1 MLNGTIADLQD
12 VSKIYPMGELPVGA
26 LKKVSITIRNAEYIA
41 IMGPS
46 GSGKSTLLNI
56 LGGVDQPSEGS
67 VYLGGVKID
76 SLPEKALLSV
86 RRKTVSYIFQEAR
99 LLSSL
104 TALENVI
111 LPLAF
116 YSTKA
121 SSFKPK
127 DRGMA
132 LLEKVGL
139 AKRAGHLPHQL
150 SGGEAQRVSIAR
162 ALMNDP
168 LLVLADE
175 PTGNLDSKTGE
186 EIMELFQNLNKE
198 GLTIVMVTHDPQKA
212 SHAKRVDRLKDGE
225 IVEDLMNHKF
235 FIAVADHGTIT
246 RMRFASLDTDSSH
259 RERSFFARGCPGAGA
274 GPGPYTGAGREFM
287 LRRKECIL
295 DRYFGVKSVFKERPG
310 QDHQRGLLCPDGPRL
325 GAAHYAERHK
335 PREHG
340 VHNPARRGKCMDRIC
355 QHSPDRAGPVQD
367 L

>member
-1 MLNGTIADLQD
+1 MSNGTIADLQE
-12 VSKIYPMGELPVGA
+12 VSKIYPMGGLPVGA
-26 LKKVSITIRNAEYIA
+26 LKKISIAIKNAEYIA

-104 TALENVI
+104 TALENVT

-127 DRGMA
+127 DRAMA

-186 EIMELFQNLNKE
+186 EIMDLFQNLNKE

-212 SHAKRVDRLKDGE
+212 SHAKRVIRLKDGE
-225 IVEDLMNHKF
+225 IVEDVMNHKF
-235 FIAVADHGTIT
+235 FICET
-246 RMRFASLDTDSSH
+246 
-259 RERSFFARGCPGAGA
+259 P
-274 GPGPYTGAGREFM
+274 
-287 LRRKECIL
+287 
-295 DRYFGVKSVFKERPG
+295 
-310 QDHQRGLLCPDGPRL
+310 
-325 GAAHYAERHK
+325 
-335 PREHG
+335 
-340 VHNPARRGKCMDRIC
+340 
-355 QHSPDRAGPVQD
+355 
-367 L
+367 

>member
-1 MLNGTIADLQD
+1 MLNGTIADLQQ

-26 LKKVSITIRNAEYIA
+26 LKKVTIAIKNAEYIA

-67 VYLGGVKID
+67 VFLGGIQID
-76 SLPEKALLSV
+76 SLPEKALLSA

-104 TALENVI
+104 TALENVT

-116 YSTKA
+116 YSNKA
-121 SSFKPK
+121 ASFKPK

-132 LLEKVGL
+132 LLDKVGL

-168 LLVLADE
+168 LLILADE

-186 EIMELFQNLNKE
+186 EIMELFQNLNNE

-212 SHAKRVDRLKDGE
+212 SHAKRVVRLKDGE
-225 IVEDLMNHKF
+225 IIEDVMNHKF
-235 FIAVADHGTIT
+235 
-246 RMRFASLDTDSSH
+246 S
-259 RERSFFARGCPGAGA
+259 
-274 GPGPYTGAGREFM
+274 
-287 LRRKECIL
+287 
-295 DRYFGVKSVFKERPG
+295 
-310 QDHQRGLLCPDGPRL
+310 
-325 GAAHYAERHK
+325 
-335 PREHG
+335 
-340 VHNPARRGKCMDRIC
+340 IC
-355 QHSPDRAGPVQD
+355 ETQ
-367 L
+367 

>member
-1 MLNGTIADLQD
+1 MLNGTIADLKD
-12 VSKIYPMGELPVGA
+12 VSKIYPMGGQPVGA
-26 LKKVSITIRNAEYIA
+26 LKKVSLTIKNTEYIA

-67 VYLGGVKID
+67 VYLGGSKID
-76 SLPEKALLSV
+76 SLPEKELLSV

-104 TALENVI
+104 TALENVT

-139 AKRAGHLPHQL
+139 AKRADHLPHQL

-186 EIMELFQNLNKE
+186 EIMELFQDLNKE

-212 SHAKRVDRLKDGE
+212 NHAKRVVRLKDGE
-225 IVEDLMNHKF
+225 IVEDVMNHKF
-235 FIAVADHGTIT
+235 FICET
-246 RMRFASLDTDSSH
+246 
-259 RERSFFARGCPGAGA
+259 
-274 GPGPYTGAGREFM
+274 
-287 LRRKECIL
+287 K
-295 DRYFGVKSVFKERPG
+295 
-310 QDHQRGLLCPDGPRL
+310 
-325 GAAHYAERHK
+325 
-335 PREHG
+335 
-340 VHNPARRGKCMDRIC
+340 
-355 QHSPDRAGPVQD
+355 
-367 L
+367 

>member
-1 MLNGTIADLQD
+1 MLNGTIADLQQ

-26 LKKVSITIRNAEYIA
+26 LKKVTIAIKNAEYIA

-67 VYLGGVKID
+67 VFLGGIQID
-76 SLPEKALLSV
+76 SLPEKALLSA

-104 TALENVI
+104 TALENVT

-116 YSTKA
+116 YSNKA
-121 SSFKPK
+121 ASFKPK

-132 LLEKVGL
+132 LLDKVGL

-168 LLVLADE
+168 LLILADE
-175 PTGNLDSKTGE
+175 PTGNLDSRTGE
-186 EIMELFQNLNKE
+186 EIMELFQNLNNE

-212 SHAKRVDRLKDGE
+212 SHAKRVVRLKDGE
-225 IVEDLMNHKF
+225 IIEDVMNHKF
-235 FIAVADHGTIT
+235 
-246 RMRFASLDTDSSH
+246 S
-259 RERSFFARGCPGAGA
+259 
-274 GPGPYTGAGREFM
+274 
-287 LRRKECIL
+287 
-295 DRYFGVKSVFKERPG
+295 
-310 QDHQRGLLCPDGPRL
+310 
-325 GAAHYAERHK
+325 
-335 PREHG
+335 
-340 VHNPARRGKCMDRIC
+340 IC
-355 QHSPDRAGPVQD
+355 ETQ
-367 L
+367 

>member
-1 MLNGTIADLQD
+1 MLNGTIADLQS
-12 VSKIYPMGELPVGA
+12 VSKIYPMGGLPVGA
-26 LKKVSITIRNAEYIA
+26 LKKVTMIIKRAEYIA

-67 VYLGGVKID
+67 VFLAGTRID
-76 SLPEKALLSV
+76 SLPEKALLSA

-104 TALENVI
+104 TALENVT

-116 YSTKA
+116 YPSQGQA
-121 SSFKPK
+121 KPK
-127 DRGMA
+127 ARGMA

-139 AKRAGHLPHQL
+139 GKRANHLPHQL

-186 EIMELFQNLNKE
+186 EIMELFRSLNDE

-212 SHAKRVDRLKDGE
+212 SHAKRVVRLKDGE
-225 IVEDLMNHKF
+225 IVEDVTNHKF
-235 FIAVADHGTIT
+235 
-246 RMRFASLDTDSSH
+246 S
-259 RERSFFARGCPGAGA
+259 
-274 GPGPYTGAGREFM
+274 
-287 LRRKECIL
+287 
-295 DRYFGVKSVFKERPG
+295 
-310 QDHQRGLLCPDGPRL
+310 
-325 GAAHYAERHK
+325 
-335 PREHG
+335 
-340 VHNPARRGKCMDRIC
+340 IC
-355 QHSPDRAGPVQD
+355 ET